1 MRSRPVAP
9 GSAAKQQIYSI
20 QAHLV
25 AGVAH
30 SGEELVERLAEWHPD
45 VVVLDLLMPGGMDG
59 ITTMRRIARDF
70 PGIRV
75 VALTASTDDA
85 RMQAVLRAGALGYV
99 RKDADPEL
107 LLAAVRAVA
116 QGRRFIAN
124 SAISIDLAAHLSPRE
139 MDVLRELASG
149 RSNRDV
155 AARLSVSP
163 ETVKSHVAS
172 LLSKLQLPNRTAL
185 VAHAVKLGLIDTED
199 G

>member
-1 MRSRPVAP
+1 M
-9 GSAAKQQIYSI
+9 
-20 QAHLV
+20 

-30 SGEELVERLAEWHPD
+30 SGEELVERLADWQPD

-59 ITTMRRIARDF
+59 VATMRRLTRDF

-116 QGRRFIAN
+116 SGRRFIAN
-124 SAISIDLAAHLSPRE
+124 SATSIDLAAHLSPRE
-139 MDVLRELASG
+139 MEVLRELASG

-155 AARLSVSP
+155 AARLSRVAGDDQVARRKPAVQAATAQSDSP
-163 ETVKSHVAS
+163 GRARCEGGADRDGGRLIS
-172 LLSKLQLPNRTAL
+172 LSEDAAL
-185 VAHAVKLGLIDTED
+185 YGITLVRSEVLAT
-199 G
+199 